1 MCERLGTIGLRAGRH
16 ADSSR
21 DHHSFGEIG
30 LNSVQQRMAEL
41 MEPINRQIMM
51 CDSTQEML
59 MIASAMMVSAKEIF
73 DNHIGVQG
81 RKQMFKDLS

>member
-1 MCERLGTIGLRAGRH
+1 
-16 ADSSR
+16 
-21 DHHSFGEIG
+21 
-30 LNSVQQRMAEL
+30 MAEL

-51 CDSTQEML
+51 CDSTEEML

>member
-1 MCERLGTIGLRAGRH
+1 
-16 ADSSR
+16 
-21 DHHSFGEIG
+21 
-30 LNSVQQRMAEL
+30 

-51 CDSTQEML
+51 CDSPQEML
-59 MIASAMMVSAKEIF
+59 MIASAMMVNAKEIF